1 MKRTLLRFFELAEFI
16 LFFHWELVMANL
28 RLARDV
34 LGPVTRLHP
43 GIVAIPLDLSGD
55 AEVTIL
61 SNLVTLTPGTL
72 SMDASS
78 DDKVLYV
85 HVVNISDVEDVRRET
100 KQGFERRIRRIFG

>member
-1 MKRTLLRFFELAEFI
+1 MKRVLLRVVHLLEFI
-16 LFFHWELVMANL
+16 LFFHWELVLANL

-34 LGPVTRLHP
+34 LGPLTRLRP
-43 GIVAIPLDLSGD
+43 GVVAIPLDLTGD

-72 SMDASS
+72 SLDAST

-85 HVVNISDVEDVRRET
+85 HVVNIGDVEEVRREI
-100 KQGFERRIRRIFG
+100 KHGFERRIRRTFG